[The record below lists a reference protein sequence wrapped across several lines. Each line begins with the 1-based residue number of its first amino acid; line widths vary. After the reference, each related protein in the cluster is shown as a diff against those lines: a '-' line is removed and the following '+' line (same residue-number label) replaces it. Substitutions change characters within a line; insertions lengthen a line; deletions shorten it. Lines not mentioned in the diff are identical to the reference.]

1 MYTDTRT
8 NTFTVIVITI
18 IIGYIY
24 WGYTFNMTDEYA
36 LGHQETADVQ

>member
-36 LGHQETADVQ
+36 LGRQETADVQ